1 MATKRYLKRKRGH
14 TKRGGKKTMKNK
26 QNMKNMKNNKAQW
39 TTAIDAAQSAL
50 TKTGSLDKARQALK
64 TQALVNARKLFGSVG
79 EEM

>member
-26 QNMKNMKNNKAQW
+26 KNMKKQW
-39 TTAIDAAQSAL
+39 TTAIDAAQTAL

>member
-26 QNMKNMKNNKAQW
+26 KNNKNNKPQW

>member
-26 QNMKNMKNNKAQW
+26 KNKKPQW

>member
-26 QNMKNMKNNKAQW
+26 KNKKNMKKQW
-39 TTAIDAAQSAL
+39 TTAIDAAQTAL

>member
-26 QNMKNMKNNKAQW
+26 KNMKKHW
-39 TTAIDAAQSAL
+39 TTAIDAAQTAL